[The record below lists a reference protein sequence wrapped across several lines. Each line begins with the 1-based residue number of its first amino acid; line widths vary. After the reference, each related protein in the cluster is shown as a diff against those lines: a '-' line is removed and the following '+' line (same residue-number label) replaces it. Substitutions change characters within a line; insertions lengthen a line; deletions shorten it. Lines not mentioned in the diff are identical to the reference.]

1 MSAPWVVPAFDEVEH
16 GQARVGLR
24 REALP
29 IEQLA
34 LEGRE
39 ELSQRALS
47 YALPTLP
54 IDGRTPASRHRTPK
68 AMEVYCAGSTSR
80 RNTAMLN

>member
-1 MSAPWVVPAFDEVEH
+1 MPAPRVEPPVNEVEH

-24 REALP
+24 RAALP

-39 ELSQRALS
+39 EALTEALS
-47 YALPTLP
+47 YASRALPRM
-54 IDGRTPASRHRTPK
+54 GVSR
-68 AMEVYCAGSTSR
+68 
-80 RNTAMLN
+80 